1 MHKLDLELVDEGG
14 RVCARLGGFTSRVL
28 ERSGPN
34 ETLLLAPRW
43 QAQPLE
49 GAAFKA
55 AERHVVLCE
64 GIGAAFE
71 GDERGLRLMSQAPS
85 LSARYGDYAA
95 QLLAKLQAV
104 LASRPQGEVLLQLV
118 VPSAGEGAL
127 LRGLG
132 GMLSSAAQEN
142 PKLRGQLIGV
152 EADLGSEALAALLQA
167 EAGSGAG
174 AVRYIGGER
183 QELRLEEVA
192 CPAAAAL
199 PWRDGGVYLITGG
212 AGGLGLL
219 FAEAIAKAGAGYHA
233 DPDGTLCA
241 FGGGPGAACGL
252 AGQGGLPRARR
263 QRRCRTGTAGG

>member
-1 MHKLDLELVDEGG
+1 MPFALDRLEVYAALPEAVWVLVRPRSGGTNGLVHKLDLELVDEGG
-14 RVCARLGGFTSRVL
+14 RVCARLTGFTSRVL

-43 QAQPLE
+43 QAQRLE
-49 GAAFKA
+49 GAAFTA

-71 GDERGLRLMSQAPS
+71 GDGRGLRLMSQAPS

-132 GMLSSAAQEN
+132 GMLLSAAQEN

-192 CPAAAAL
+192 VSG
-199 PWRDGGVYLITGG
+199 RGG
-212 AGGLGLL
+212 AAVAGWRGLSAHGRRRWSWS
-219 FAEAIAKAGAGYHA
+219 AVCRGDCQSRRGI
-233 DPDGTLCA
+233 
-241 FGGGPGAACGL
+241 
-252 AGQGGLPRARR
+252 PR
-263 QRRCRTGTAGG
+263 